1 MFNKIDNS
9 IIDGKYQ
16 DRIDGLSKKISI
28 ALTNKDISSKSNK
41 KFKKFLKVIKNKIPR
56 HNLSKLNVNLLL

>member
-16 DRIDGLSKKISI
+16 DRIDGLSKISI

-41 KFKKFLKVIKNKIPR
+41 EFKKFLESNK
-56 HNLSKLNVNLLL
+56 K